1 MFKHQLILF
10 ALLLLPVICFSQI
23 NQKDAEGRRHG
34 EWKVNFEGTE
44 KPKFEGSFNHGEKIG
59 VFKFYKKGFYD
70 YPSAIMD
77 FGNGKDSVSIVYYT
91 QEGKAISKG
100 KMLNRKREGK
110 WVYFHK
116 DSDSIMM
123 SEFYRNDQL
132 NGIQTTYFPNGQIAE
147 KTSYSNGEKDGESLL
162 YSEKGQLMKELHYRN
177 GKLDGHAIYYF
188 ASGEKKMEGDYAM
201 GDKTGS
207 WKYYENGKLDE
218 EKEY

>member
-1 MFKHQLILF
+1 MIKQQLILILF
-10 ALLLLPVICFSQI
+10 ILFPVICFSQI

-34 EWKVNFEGTE
+34 EWKVNFEGTQN
-44 KPKFEGSFNHGEKIG
+44 PKFEGNFNHGEKIG

-77 FGNGKDSVSIVYYT
+77 FGNGKDSVSVVYYT
-91 QEGKAISKG
+91 QKGKPISKG
-100 KMLNRKREGK
+100 KMLDRKREGK

-123 SEFYRNDQL
+123 SEFYKNDLL

-147 KTSYSNGEKDGESLL
+147 KTSYSNGEKDGESLI

-177 GKLDGHAIYYF
+177 GKLDGHAIYYD
-188 ASGEKKMEGDYAM
+188 ASGEKKMEGDYSM

-207 WKYYENGKLDE
+207 WKYYQNGKLDE